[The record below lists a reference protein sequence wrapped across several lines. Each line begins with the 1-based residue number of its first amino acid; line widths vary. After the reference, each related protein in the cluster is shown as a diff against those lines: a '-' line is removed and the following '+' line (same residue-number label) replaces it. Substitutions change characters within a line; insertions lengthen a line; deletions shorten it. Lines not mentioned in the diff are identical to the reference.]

1 MNTHQTDDVITGYR
15 KATDAQQ
22 RIIQE
27 LRAEI
32 SSLKAGGCARDQS
45 TTQFCAEAVRVEEK
59 LGAMQR
65 HVERC
70 RQIVKCPDDETLA
83 EWLKGFVRLDDPVVT
98 GLVEALKS
106 ANKWVVRVDDR
117 QDDLPGNFIPF
128 GTDPAGSVRGTR
140 DALSAYGAR
149 VKSIWPT
156 LQNHGHMDIDYKYNN
171 ETTTMSPARVKEVGK

>member
-1 MNTHQTDDVITGYR
+1 MNTHQTDDVITGYS

-65 HVERC
+65 HVELC
-70 RQIVKCPDDETLA
+70 RQIVKCPDDEVLA
-83 EWLKGFVRLDDPVVT
+83 EWLNGFVRLDDPVVT
-98 GLVEALKS
+98 GLVQI
-106 ANKWVVRVDDR
+106 VRAYNEV
-117 QDDLPGNFIPF
+117 LP
-128 GTDPAGSVRGTR
+128 DSDAV
-140 DALSAYGAR
+140 DALSAY
-149 VKSIWPT
+149 
-156 LQNHGHMDIDYKYNN
+156 
-171 ETTTMSPARVKEVGK
+171 EARVKEVGK